1 MKKLIALCLT
11 VVLLLVAV
19 PVISASADAN
29 PAFKVSTVE
38 TANRGD
44 TIEVV
49 VSVENNP
56 GLNGFQLKIGYDAD
70 VLELI
75 NKDKPKT
82 ERPVKGDF
90 FDTNVTEAVPYFS
103 PYTVNPFLVTWVD
116 SVVLPNTIS
125 GSIVT
130 LKFKVKD
137 AATFGKTDITV
148 DYDAG
153 SVYKVEVKDDAV
165 VPGKFDSSAVFD
177 KIKATVDVVCPHT
190 NTELRDVKAAT
201 CKDPGYTGDTWC
213 LDCGTKIQDGTVIAA
228 TGAHVDAD
236 GKWETDGTNH
246 WHTCGCGTTFDKA
259 AHKGGEATCIKKAVC
274 EVCGTEYGAVDANNH
289 NGDVDIRDAKEATCF
304 KEGYTG
310 DKYCHDCGT
319 LIEAGKVIEKGAHN
333 IASVWSHDDTKHW
346 KECQTVGCGNI
357 FEEGNHEGGEAT
369 CVKKAVCEVCG
380 VEYGTVNADNHKNVE
395 ILNAKEA
402 TETEEGFTGDKHCK
416 DCDVTIPGKVIA
428 KLEHNPVLVEAKAAT
443 AAAEGNI
450 KYYYC
455 ENCGKYYAATDEGAG
470 DEIEKADTVIAK
482 LAPSIVKGDKTTV
495 TKGDKKELS
504 FASDA
509 ALEDLIRVELDGK
522 ELKRDKDYTVKGD
535 GINVTLTADFVST
548 LSAGNHTL
556 NIVSASGTATTAF
569 AVAETVNGNTNTG
582 AADSSPKTED
592 TVDVC
597 GVMMAVVSLVA
608 LCATVIVYKKKVR

>member
-75 NKDKPKT
+75 NKDNPRS

-90 FDTNVTEAVPYFS
+90 FDTSVTEEVPKFS

-137 AATFGKTDITV
+137 AAAFGKTDITV

-177 KIKATVDVVCPHT
+177 KIKATLDVVCPHT

-213 LDCGTKIQDGTVIAA
+213 LDCETKIQDGTVIAA

-236 GKWETDGTNH
+236 GKWETDGANH
-246 WHTCGCGTTFDKA
+246 WHTCGCGTEFDKE
-259 AHKGGEATCIKKAVC
+259 AHKGGEATCIKEAVC
-274 EVCGTEYGAVDANNH
+274 EV
-289 NGDVDIRDAKEATCF
+289 
-304 KEGYTG
+304 
-310 DKYCHDCGT
+310 
-319 LIEAGKVIEKGAHN
+319 
-333 IASVWSHDDTKHW
+333 
-346 KECQTVGCGNI
+346 
-357 FEEGNHEGGEAT
+357 
-369 CVKKAVCEVCG
+369 
-380 VEYGTVNADNHKNVE
+380 
-395 ILNAKEA
+395 
-402 TETEEGFTGDKHCK
+402 
-416 DCDVTIPGKVIA
+416 
-428 KLEHNPVLVEAKAAT
+428 
-443 AAAEGNI
+443 
-450 KYYYC
+450 
-455 ENCGKYYAATDEGAG
+455 
-470 DEIEKADTVIAK
+470 
-482 LAPSIVKGDKTTV
+482 
-495 TKGDKKELS
+495 
-504 FASDA
+504 
-509 ALEDLIRVELDGK
+509 
-522 ELKRDKDYTVKGD
+522 
-535 GINVTLTADFVST
+535 
-548 LSAGNHTL
+548 
-556 NIVSASGTATTAF
+556 
-569 AVAETVNGNTNTG
+569 
-582 AADSSPKTED
+582 
-592 TVDVC
+592 
-597 GVMMAVVSLVA
+597 
-608 LCATVIVYKKKVR
+608 

>member
-75 NKDKPKT
+75 NKDNPRS

-90 FDTNVTEAVPYFS
+90 FDTSVTEEVPKFS

-137 AATFGKTDITV
+137 AAAFGKTDITV

-177 KIKATVDVVCPHT
+177 KIKATLDVVCPHT

-213 LDCGTKIQDGTVIAA
+213 LDCETKIQDGTVIAA

-246 WHTCGCGTTFDKA
+246 WHTCGCGTEFDKE
-259 AHKGGEATCIKKAVC
+259 AHK
-274 EVCGTEYGAVDANNH
+274 
-289 NGDVDIRDAKEATCF
+289 
-304 KEGYTG
+304 
-310 DKYCHDCGT
+310 
-319 LIEAGKVIEKGAHN
+319 
-333 IASVWSHDDTKHW
+333 
-346 KECQTVGCGNI
+346 
-357 FEEGNHEGGEAT
+357 GGEAT

-402 TETEEGFTGDKHCK
+402 TETEEGFTGDQHCK
-416 DCDVTIPGKVIA
+416 DCDVTIPGTVIA
-428 KLEHNPVLVEAKAAT
+428 KLEHNPVLVETKAAT

-522 ELKRDKDYTVKGD
+522 ELTRDKDYTVKGD

-556 NIVSASGTATTAF
+556 NIVSASGAATTTF
-569 AVAETVNGNTNTG
+569 AVAEAANGNTNTG

-592 TVDVC
+592 TVDVW
-597 GVMMAVVSLVA
+597 GVMMAVVSLAA